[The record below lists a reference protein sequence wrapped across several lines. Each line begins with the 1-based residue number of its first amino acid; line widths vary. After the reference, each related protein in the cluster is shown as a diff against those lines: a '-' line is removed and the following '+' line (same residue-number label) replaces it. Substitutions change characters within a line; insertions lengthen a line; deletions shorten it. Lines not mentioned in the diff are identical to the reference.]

1 MSPEHAHTIL
11 VLGGIKSGKSE
22 FAEALAATTELP
34 VAVGRAGVAG
44 NPEAGGMPAGPATA
58 ESPGESN
65 TTQPT
70 TVRYVATAPLA
81 DGDEPDPDWAARIEA
96 HRQRRPAHWHT
107 EDIGATPDRLPSLIK
122 EAGPA
127 ETLLIDDLGGWFTA
141 LLGPAGRGDSE
152 GTGGEDVPTVTAI
165 TAELVAA
172 IESAAARII
181 VVSPEVGLALVP
193 TTPAGRW
200 FADTV
205 GSANRSI
212 AAAVDV
218 VALVVAGRPMWLP
231 ADGDTVAGASMSA
244 GTAAP
249 AATAATRAG
258 AAAAVSAATRGRADR
273 AAMAPDVSD
282 VITPVGRPIQRSSA
296 DPSVPVFAPSTEIDT
311 ADTAGTAADTAGIA
325 TDEDNDIRVGMTIPW
340 TDTTAAGA
348 AEQRSQRL
356 PVAGAGMGGLTPL
369 IKFVAGVRGE
379 DRPQPFQ
386 SIRVIAITG
395 THGGAIGT
403 GGAVPGWAHPDTADA
418 SALARLAG
426 AATGVTI
433 ELLDTGVAQPIETG
447 DVLSEAG
454 VLAAMQRG
462 WRRAHA
468 AADRGDDVIVLAA
481 GGPGVEAAAA
491 ATVAAITR
499 AEVPALL
506 PRVFGPDGTID
517 DEAWMERCLA
527 IRDAVTKAQARVH
540 DGPTALA
547 AFGGASI
554 ATATGVL
561 LGAARRRT
569 PVIIDGPVGAAAAL
583 AARDYAVQ
591 VRLWCLLTD
600 VAGDPTVRFAADR
613 LGFEPVVSIGL
624 GLGEGANALALLP
637 LFQTALT
644 AAGLADDPLGGEPA
658 KSPDDVADSTADD
671 AAPVAGEDATTT

>member
-22 FAEALAATTELP
+22 FAEILA
-34 VAVGRAGVAG
+34 GS
-44 NPEAGGMPAGPATA
+44 AGPASVGPA
-58 ESPGESN
+58 SVGPAGRPAPAESLSESPGGSGPVE
-65 TTQPT
+65 TA
-70 TVRYVATAPLA
+70 TVRYVATAALSDR
-81 DGDEPDPDWAARIEA
+81 DGPDAEWVARIEA
-96 HRQRRPAHWHT
+96 HRRRRPAHWQT
-107 EDIGATPDRLPSLIK
+107 EDIGATPDRLPLLIK
-122 EAGPA
+122 DAGPT

-141 LLGPAGRGDSE
+141 LLGPAGRGDP
-152 GTGGEDVPTVTAI
+152 DVPGGGAMPTVAAI
-165 TAELVAA
+165 TADLVAA
-172 IESAAARII
+172 IESAVARII

-205 GSANRSI
+205 GSANRGI
-212 AAAVDV
+212 AAAVDA

-231 ADGDTVAGASMSA
+231 ADGGTTAGDR
-244 GTAAP
+244 AP
-249 AATAATRAG
+249 AAAAMPG
-258 AAAAVSAATRGRADR
+258 GVADR
-273 AAMAPDVSD
+273 APTAPDVSEL
-282 VITPVGRPIQRSSA
+282 VTPVGRPIQRSPA
-296 DPSVPVFAPSTEIDT
+296 DRSVPVFAPSAETDT
-311 ADTAGTAADTAGIA
+311 ADTAIA
-325 TDEDNDIRVGMTIPW
+325 TDDDNDIRVGMAIPW
-340 TDTTAAGA
+340 ADTASAGA
-348 AEQRSQRL
+348 AEERSQRL

-369 IKFVAGVRGE
+369 VKFVAGVRGV
-379 DRPQPFQ
+379 DRPRPFHAV
-386 SIRVIAITG
+386 RVIAITG
-395 THGGAIGT
+395 THGGAIGA

-426 AATGVTI
+426 AATDVTI
-433 ELLDTGVAQPIETG
+433 ELLDTGVAEPIEAG
-447 DVLSEAG
+447 DVLTEAA

-481 GGPGVEAAAA
+481 GGPGVEAAASA
-491 ATVAAITR
+491 VVAAITR

-517 DEAWMERCLA
+517 DEAWMERCVA
-527 IRDAVTKAQARVH
+527 IRDAMAKAQARVH

-547 AFGGASI
+547 AFGGPSV

-600 VAGDPTVRFAADR
+600 IAGDPTVRFTADR

-644 AAGLADDPLGGEPA
+644 AAGLADDPLADPA
-658 KSPDDVADSTADD
+658 DEIPDAVADAVADDVADDVAAAGD
-671 AAPVAGEDATTT
+671 AGPVAGEDATTT

>member
-22 FAEALAATTELP
+22 FAEALAATTGLP
-34 VAVGRAGVAG
+34 AAAGRAGAAG
-44 NPEAGGMPAGPATA
+44 NADADGLPAGRATA

-70 TVRYVATAPLA
+70 TVRYVATAPLS
-81 DGDEPDPDWAARIEA
+81 DGDEPDPDWSARIEA
-96 HRQRRPAHWHT
+96 HRRRRPAHWHT
-107 EDIGATPDRLPSLIK
+107 EDIGATPDRLPGLIK

-141 LLGPAGRGDSE
+141 LLGPAGRGDSD
-152 GTGGEDVPTVTAI
+152 GADGDAVPTVTAI
-165 TAELVAA
+165 TAELVTA

-212 AAAVDV
+212 AAAVDA
-218 VALVVAGRPMWLP
+218 VALIVAGRPMWLP
-231 ADGDTVAGASMSA
+231 TDGDTHAGASTS
-244 GTAAP
+244 
-249 AATAATRAG
+249 AG
-258 AAAAVSAATRGRADR
+258 AAAPVVTAATPGETAPAVSGATRGGAADR
-273 AAMAPDVSD
+273 VPTAPDVSD
-282 VITPVGRPIQRSSA
+282 VITPVGRPIQRSSV
-296 DPSVPVFAPSTEIDT
+296 DRSVPVFAPSAETDT
-311 ADTAGTAADTAGIA
+311 ADTAADTDTAI
-325 TDEDNDIRVGMTIPW
+325 DEDDDIRVGMTIPW
-340 TDTTAAGA
+340 ADTTAAGA

-386 SIRVIAITG
+386 SVRAIAITG
-395 THGGAIGT
+395 THSGAIGT

-426 AATGVTI
+426 VATDVTI
-433 ELLDTGVAQPIETG
+433 ELLDTGVAEPIETG

-454 VLAAMQRG
+454 VLAAMRRG

-468 AADRGDDVIVLAA
+468 AADRGDDLIVLAA

-499 AEVPALL
+499 AEVPSLL

-517 DEAWMERCLA
+517 DEAWMERCVA
-527 IRDAVTKAQARVH
+527 IRDAVIKAQARVH

-547 AFGGASI
+547 AFGGPSI

-600 VAGDPTVRFAADR
+600 IAGDPTVRFAADR

-644 AAGLADDPLGGEPA
+644 AAGLADDPLGREAA
-658 KSPDDVADSTADD
+658 KNPDDVVDSAADD